1 MSDETNQQEK
11 ELEKNQLKDHPDIKK
26 HHFFRPLLFFVSGVL
41 AVIGCY
47 AYPAPALDAKTGGSF
62 LESLGQF
69 FGTTEESQP
78 GTEADAAMGTV
89 KAYAGGGGVGS
100 ELLTKRTLAG
110 ERKISLLRQGGKDI
124 PNSYFNR
131 SAFIGD
137 SRTEGFLLYNGLT
150 RAGNYGVKALTV
162 DGFFQKAAIT
172 NGSGE
177 KITVAEA
184 IQNKEYD
191 TFYIMFGMNELG
203 WASEKTFIAKYGQ
216 VIDTIRR
223 YHPDSKI
230 VVQSILPV
238 SAEKSASDPIH
249 NNPKIVH
256 YNQLI
261 EQMCAEKSVDY
272 FNVAARFMDD
282 EGALFAEAS
291 TDGIHLN
298 KKYCNLWMDYLK
310 EQAALGQ

>member
-1 MSDETNQQEK
+1 MDDVIKQETENKQRRR
-11 ELEKNQLKDHPDIKK
+11 K
-26 HHFFRPLLFFVSGVL
+26 HHFLRPLFFFVSGVL

-47 AYPAPALDAKTGGSF
+47 AYPAPALDAKTSGSF
-62 LESLGQF
+62 LGTLSQF
-69 FGTTEESQP
+69 FVSTGQDQAEVRTDT
-78 GTEADAAMGTV
+78 GLGTV

-100 ELLTKRTLAG
+100 QLLAKSTLAG
-110 ERKISLLRQGGKDI
+110 ERKITLLRQGGKNI
-124 PNSYFNR
+124 PNSYFNH

-150 RAGNYGVKALTV
+150 QAGNYGVKALTV
-162 DGFFQKAAIT
+162 DGFFQKKAIG
-172 NGSGE
+172 NGSNG

-216 VIDTIRR
+216 VIDTIRL
-223 YHPDSKI
+223 YHPNSRI

-238 SAEKSASDPIH
+238 SAEKSATDPVH

-256 YNQLI
+256 YNALI
-261 EQMCAEKSVDY
+261 AQMCAEKSVDY
-272 FNVAARFMDD
+272 FNVAARFTD
-282 EGALFAEAS
+282 EDGALFADAS

-310 EQAALGQ
+310 EQVALGQ

>member
-1 MSDETNQQEK
+1 MTDTTHTKQPKQT
-11 ELEKNQLKDHPDIKK
+11 HPTKYG
-26 HHFFRPLLFFVSGVL
+26 FFRLLFFFVSGVL

-47 AYPAPALDAKTGGSF
+47 AYPAPALDAKTGGGF
-62 LESLGQF
+62 LGVFGQF
-69 FGTTEESQP
+69 FVFTEQDQRDPLSDV
-78 GTEADAAMGTV
+78 AVGTV

-100 ELLTKRTLAG
+100 QLLAKNTLAE
-110 ERKISLLRQGGKDI
+110 ERKISLLRQRGKDI
-124 PNSYFNR
+124 SNSYFHH

-162 DGFFQKAAIT
+162 DGFFQKQVIS
-172 NGSGE
+172 NGSGG

-184 IQNKEYD
+184 IQHKEYD
-191 TFYIMFGMNELG
+191 TFYVMFGMNELG

-223 YHPDSKI
+223 YHPNSKI

-238 SAEKSASDPIH
+238 SAEKSANDPVH

-256 YNQLI
+256 YNTLI
-261 EQMCAEKSVDY
+261 ERMCVEKSVDY
-272 FNVAARFMDD
+272 FNVAARFTDE

-310 EQAALGQ
+310 EQVALDNAT